1 MNTPLRPAPL
11 PCPGTTRLAA
21 LAAAIT
27 VLCAPAAQAQG
38 LELPFKLP
46 SFLQGASA
54 PASAPAA
61 TAAPRGALDRAA
73 TAAAAAA
80 APVTASSKALGD
92 LKPDA
97 DCSRPQEGFDVMAK
111 VVEYGGEN
119 ARLRLERLLATDFKY
134 DDLTPQDRA
143 MLKYIAYT
151 TIWVPPTLESKL
163 GGIYSS
169 FNTDKADESFSPSAR
184 RAQERIA
191 LLRQQV
197 SDFPGEIELLVLRSA
212 DNGASAQ
219 AGGLITIA
227 QGFVSDLEG
236 QPSARDLILAHEMS
250 HVYKRHALKEI
261 QFQLVS
267 SAAGFS
273 IAKKLLGRALP
284 GASSNVFSETFG
296 MLQLG
301 TELVSFVRGLQVR
314 FNQDQELEADAC
326 AAVWMKRASMDTTD
340 AWKAFETVSA
350 SAAGAGTYFDTHPS
364 SAQRKARFV
373 AATNRPAT
381 PPGARKPNPAAAS
394 TTPTTPAKPVPPGQK
409 PAAR

>member
-1 MNTPLRPAPL
+1 MNTTLRTAREHRL
-11 PCPGTTRLAA
+11 STTCVALLAAA
-21 LAAAIT
+21 LAA
-27 VLCAPAAQAQG
+27 LSAPAARAQG

-54 PASAPAA
+54 PASAPAGQPSSTRA
-61 TAAPRGALDRAA
+61 ALDR
-73 TAAAAAA
+73 AAAAA

-97 DCSRPQEGFDVMAK
+97 DCTRPQEGFDVMAK

-184 RAQERIA
+184 RAQDRIT

-197 SDFPGEIELLVLRSA
+197 TDFPGEIELLVLRSA

-227 QGFVSDLEG
+227 QGFVSDLEA

-250 HVYKRHALKEI
+250 HVYKRHSLKEI
-261 QFQLVS
+261 QYQLVS

-284 GASSNVFSETFG
+284 GASTNLLTETLG

-301 TELVSFVRGLQVR
+301 TELVSFVRNLQIR

-340 AWKAFETVSA
+340 AWKAFETVST
-350 SAAGAGTYFDTHPS
+350 SAAGAGTYFDSHPS

-373 AATNRPAT
+373 AAANRPNT
-381 PPGARKPNPAAAS
+381 PPGARKPATSP
-394 TTPTTPAKPVPPGQK
+394 TPAKPAPAAQK
-409 PAAR
+409 PPPR